1 MLEESIITSV
11 YDKKLIYRTFRV
23 SNAAARAER
32 LHDLI
37 LKASINNRVNTLNAR
52 FKWPRNS
59 EMQAINRQGITWQS
73 LLSLYFFFFC
83 LTSVKSTSSFFL
95 CLVIQK
101 IASYN
106 SYLEAAEDWNGVLE
120 HSILP
125 WYIQV
130 IKHLHYSFFV
140 INENESAL
148 IIGLKLKLFFWDDE

>member
-23 SNAAARAER
+23 SNAAARAEW
-32 LHDLI
+32 LHNLI

-59 EMQAINRQGITWQS
+59 EMQAINRQAITWQS

-130 IKHLHYSFFV
+130 IKHLHYFFFV

-148 IIGLKLKLFFWDDE
+148 IIC